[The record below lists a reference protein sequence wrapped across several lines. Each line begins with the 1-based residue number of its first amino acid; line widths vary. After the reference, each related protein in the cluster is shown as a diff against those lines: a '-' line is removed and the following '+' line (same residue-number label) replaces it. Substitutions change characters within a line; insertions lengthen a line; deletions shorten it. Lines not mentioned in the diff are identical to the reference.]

1 MKAVVLATVCFALAA
16 AGACQDAKDI
26 ISRAVRSQPALRYK
40 GVRTVDVVVDG
51 KPVRLVEIVSR
62 DRDRSRTTYPADSPR
77 KGFVIVDTPRE
88 RWEYNAERNEVRRL
102 PGRRPDHMML
112 REMIRSLAE
121 GRMQAVAEDP
131 ESIAGRRARR
141 VRVSDPRGNTMR
153 RLWVDASGMILKSE
167 QFGPGGRKL
176 AGFVFTR
183 IDLNPTFAADEF
195 DRPGPKDARV
205 IDRPPSFG
213 VEWRVRSPEWLPE
226 NFSEVGRG
234 LRRLAGR
241 PVVMMHFSD
250 GRKNFTVFQG
260 QGAAPPNLGRE
271 DGRPGMA
278 NASRAFNGLWFV
290 GIGRVEK
297 STLERVLKSIK

>member
-1 MKAVVLATVCFALAA
+1 MATLCFALAT

-26 ISRAVRSQPALRYK
+26 IAKAVRSQPGLRYK

-51 KPVRLVEIVSR
+51 KAVRLIEIVSR
-62 DRDRSRTTYPADSPR
+62 DRGRSRTTYPADSPR
-77 KGFVIVDTPRE
+77 KGFVIVETPRE
-88 RWEYNAERNEVRRL
+88 RWEYNAARNEVRRL
-102 PGRRPDHMML
+102 PGHRPDHMML
-112 REMIRSLAE
+112 REMMRSLAE
-121 GRMQAVAEDP
+121 GRMRAAAEDP
-131 ESIAGRRARR
+131 ESIAGRRATR
-141 VRVSDPRGNTMR
+141 VNVSDPRGNTMR
-153 RLWVDASGMILKSE
+153 RLWVDATGMILKSE

-195 DRPGPKDARV
+195 DRPGPKDARM

-213 VEWRVRSPEWLPE
+213 VEWEILTPEWLPE

-241 PVVMMHFSD
+241 PVVMLHFSD
-250 GRKNFTVFQG
+250 GSKSFTVFQG
-260 QGAAPPNLGRE
+260 QGADPPNLGRE
-271 DGRPGMA
+271 GGRPGMTH
-278 NASRAFNGLWFV
+278 ASRAFDGLWFV